1 MDNRPIGVFDS
12 GFGGI
17 SVLAAAAA
25 VLPGERFVYLGDN
38 LHAPY
43 GAHTEAEIMNYSRA
57 CARYLIASDCKAI
70 VIACNTATSVAAAKL
85 REEIGMPIIA
95 MEPALKPASMIPG
108 DGQVLVLATKVTLK
122 LEKFR
127 QLMDSYGRDAVP
139 VPAPKLVEAIEA
151 GLWEGAKIRALLHEY
166 LAPHLAEPVK
176 AVVLGCTHYVFLKQ
190 ALRAYLPKHIL
201 LIDGNEGTARQLK
214 TRLRQ
219 AGLLGGAGSAD
230 DTARVMFHS
239 TKNDAKTLKRMQALF
254 DLALG
259 QLPDSQAFGP
269 SS

>member
-17 SVLAAAAA
+17 SVLASAASA
-25 VLPGERFVYLGDN
+25 LPEERFVYLGDN

-43 GAHTEAEIMNYSRA
+43 GAHTEDEIMNYSRA

-70 VIACNTATSVAAAKL
+70 VIACNTATSVAAAAL
-85 REEIGMPIIA
+85 REEIDMPIIA
-95 MEPALKPASMIPG
+95 MEPALKPASMIES
-108 DGQVLVLATKVTLK
+108 DGLVLVLATEVTLK
-122 LEKFR
+122 LDKFK
-127 QLMDSYGRDAVP
+127 QLMDNYGKDAVP
-139 VPAPKLVEAIEA
+139 IPAPKLVEAIEA
-151 GLWEGAKIRALLHEY
+151 GLWEGARVRALLHEY
-166 LAPHLAEPVK
+166 LAPHLHKPVK

-190 ALRAYLPKHIL
+190 ALRKYLPAHIL

-219 AGLLGGAGSAD
+219 ENLLGGAGGAD
-230 DTARVMFHS
+230 ITTRVMFHS

-254 DLALG
+254 DLALN
-259 QLPDSQAFGP
+259 QLPDNQA
-269 SS
+269 